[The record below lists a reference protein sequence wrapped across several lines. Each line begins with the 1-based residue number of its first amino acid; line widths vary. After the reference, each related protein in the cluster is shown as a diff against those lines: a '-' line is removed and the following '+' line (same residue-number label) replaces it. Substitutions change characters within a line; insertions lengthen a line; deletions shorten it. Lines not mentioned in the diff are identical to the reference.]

1 MSDSVDVSA
10 ILNSEEVPQV
20 ESSSEVVVEEVVK
33 EVVEEVAPAP
43 KEEVVEEVAPAPK
56 EETSVEEVATN
67 VREILTS
74 EPSVLTDKERL
85 VQLENRVEELVNI
98 LRSTYHEIEYEDNEF
113 KWVCDMNAIHG
124 RFSEL

>member
-33 EVVEEVAPAP
+33 
-43 KEEVVEEVAPAPK
+43 EVVEEVAPAPK